1 MSASSEFAD
10 AGKAVRT
17 GHSRAAVTGHEPP
30 FRLQSL
36 GAEPIFGKL
45 RVKAGARC
53 AELQNRQVSNLRSS
67 FRNPARNPE
76 SEHLAANAHPRAVV

>member
-53 AELQNRQVSNLRSS
+53 AEL
-67 FRNPARNPE
+67 
-76 SEHLAANAHPRAVV
+76 

>member
-30 FRLQSL
+30 FELQSF
-36 GAEPIFGKL
+36 GAEPIFRKL

-53 AELQNRQVSNLRSS
+53 AELQISKFSIVGAS
-67 FRNPARNPE
+67 FRNPAGNPE
-76 SEHLAANAHPRAVV
+76 SEHLAANTHPRAVV